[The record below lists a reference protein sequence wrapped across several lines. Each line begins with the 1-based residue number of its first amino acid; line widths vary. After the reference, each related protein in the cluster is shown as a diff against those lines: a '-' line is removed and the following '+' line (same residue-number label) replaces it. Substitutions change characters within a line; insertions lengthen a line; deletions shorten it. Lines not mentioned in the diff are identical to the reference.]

1 MIRVKPKV
9 ELCKNCSNE
18 IEYEEQ
24 DICFYLEN
32 IVVAKR
38 FPAVRKVFHI
48 TCPVCGNT
56 INLGYG
62 KPEPKPLF

>member
-32 IVVAKR
+32 IVVNKR
-38 FPAVRKVFHI
+38 FPGVRKVFFI
-48 TCPVCGNT
+48 ICPVCRNT

-62 KPEPKPLF
+62 EPEPKPL